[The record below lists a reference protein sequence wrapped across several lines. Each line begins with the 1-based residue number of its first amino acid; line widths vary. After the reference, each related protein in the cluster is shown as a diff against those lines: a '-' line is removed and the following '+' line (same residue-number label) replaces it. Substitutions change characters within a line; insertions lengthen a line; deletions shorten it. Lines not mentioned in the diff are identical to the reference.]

1 MQILMAEY
9 AGFCEGVERA
19 YRIALEQTKTH
30 KQIFMLGNLVHNTQV
45 VRKFE
50 ELGARIVKAVSE
62 IPQGTD
68 GIIIISAHGV
78 SPLVYDEINKKGLE
92 LVDTTCPWVKN
103 AQKLSKNL
111 AEKGIQVIVVGDK
124 NHPEVKGIVAWS
136 GGRALV
142 VEEPEGL
149 ASIKLAGKVGVIAQT
164 TQSEANFDK
173 VVEELKEKTKDIII
187 HKTICGATSK
197 RQKAAIDIAK
207 KVDLMLVIG
216 DLKSANTNRLTE
228 LCKKTGAETHQIQTA
243 LELDGKWLAG
253 KAKIGITAG
262 ASTPDWV
269 IDEVIKNLGNQENL
283 LLHNCN

>member
-19 YRIALEQTKTH
+19 YRIALEQF
-30 KQIFMLGNLVHNTQV
+30 KQKKEIFMLGNLVHNTQV

-50 ELGARIVKAVSE
+50 ELGARIVKTVSE
-62 IPQGTD
+62 IPEGTK

-78 SPLVYDEINKKGLE
+78 SPMVYDEINKKGLE

-149 ASIKLAGKVGVIAQT
+149 ASIKLAGKIGVIAQT
-164 TQSEANFDK
+164 TQSIENFER
-173 VVEELKEKTKDIII
+173 VVKKLKERTDNLII
-187 HKTICGATSK
+187 HKTICGATAK

-207 KVDLMLVIG
+207 QVDLMLVIG
-216 DLKSANTNRLTE
+216 DQKSANTNRLTE
-228 LCKKTGAETHQIQTA
+228 LCKETGTKTHQIQTVS
-243 LELDGKWLAG
+243 ELNAKWLEG
-253 KAKIGITAG
+253 KDKVGITAG

-269 IDEVIKNLGNQENL
+269 IDEVIKILE
-283 LLHNCN
+283 